1 MKRKLLKYADQD
13 EEDKIAILTMI
24 GAKEME
30 VNTKKKNKNEA
41 EPYYKADTKGR
52 FLGIIR

>member
-41 EPYYKADTKGR
+41 EPYFKPDAKGKILR
-52 FLGIIR
+52 IMH